1 MKCVRIMQKNS
12 KIGLRTYPYAN
23 ARIRVMKSAMIKRDE
38 YSKLMKMTPDEIT
51 RFMGESAYKKEI
63 DELAMKFSGA
73 DLIEAALNL
82 NAARSFGK
90 LIMISNK
97 EVEVLV
103 REYLRRYDIYNL
115 KTILRGKSA
124 GMASDDIRKLFVA
137 AGDLDMASLEKLL
150 KKETIKD
157 IIISSKIVKITK
169 NVLEG
174 IEEHEKTRSLSAI
187 ENALDKEYYNS
198 LMELSA
204 KMPKQGRY
212 VRKFIKTEIDILNI
226 RLLFRLIREKI
237 QKKEIVNKL
246 VFSGENLSREKLMK
260 LAGAENTDSL
270 FSGLSGTGYDKV
282 LDGCMEEVRAKNEF
296 GSLENA
302 LEKHWLKKA
311 DLMLH
316 THPLSIGPILGY
328 MVWKDIEIRNMRM
341 LVRAKITGLDEK
353 FMADSLVI

>member
-1 MKCVRIMQKNS
+1 MQKNG

-23 ARIRVMKSAMIKRDE
+23 ARIRVMKGAIIKRDE

-51 RFMGESAYKKEI
+51 KFMGESAYKKEI

-82 NAARSFGK
+82 NAARSFSK
-90 LIMISNK
+90 LIMISDK

-103 REYLRRYDIYNL
+103 REYLRRYDLYNL

-124 GMASDDIRKLFVA
+124 GMANDDIKKIFVP
-137 AGDLDMASLEKLL
+137 AGDLDMAGLEKLM
-150 KKETIKD
+150 KRETIKD
-157 IIISSKIVKITK
+157 IVIASKTVKMTK
-169 NVLEG
+169 SVLEG
-174 IEEHEKTRSLSAI
+174 IEEYEKTRSLSSI
-187 ENALDKEYYNS
+187 ENALDKEYYYS
-198 LMELSA
+198 LLELSG

-212 VRKFIKTEIDILNI
+212 VRKFIKTEIDILNL

-237 QKKEIVNKL
+237 HKKDIVSKL
-246 VFSGENLSREKLMK
+246 VFSGEILSREKLLK
-260 LAGAENTDSL
+260 LAGAENYEAL
-270 FSGLSGTGYDKV
+270 ISGLAGTGYDKV
-282 LDGCMEEVRAKNEF
+282 LEGCVEDLRAKNEMAC
-296 GSLENA
+296 LEIA

-341 LVRAKITGLDEK
+341 LLRAKITGLDEK
-353 FMADSLVI
+353 FMTDSLVI

>member
-1 MKCVRIMQKNS
+1 MQKNG

-23 ARIRVMKSAMIKRDE
+23 ARIRVMKSVMIKREE

-51 RFMGESAYKKEI
+51 KFMGESAYKKEI

-90 LIMISNK
+90 LIMISDK

-103 REYLRRYDIYNL
+103 KEYLRRYDIYNL
-115 KTILRGKSA
+115 KTMLRGKSA
-124 GMASDDIRKLFVA
+124 GMANDDIKKLFVA
-137 AGDLDMASLEKLL
+137 AGDLDMASLEKLQ
-150 KKETIKD
+150 KKETTKD
-157 IIISSKIVKITK
+157 AIVSSKIVKITK
-169 NVLEG
+169 DVLEG
-174 IEEHEKTRSLSAI
+174 IEEYEKTHSLSAI

-198 LMELSA
+198 LLKLSA
-204 KMPKQGRY
+204 MMPKQGRY

-226 RLLFRLIREKI
+226 RLLFRLIREKMH
-237 QKKEIVNKL
+237 KKDIVSKL
-246 VFSGENLSREKLMK
+246 VFSGEILSRDKLLK
-260 LAGAENTDSL
+260 LAGAENYEAL
-270 FSGLSGTGYDKV
+270 MSGLAGTGYDLV
-282 LDGCMEEVRAKNEF
+282 LERCLEDLRERNEMGCLEV
-296 GSLENA
+296 A

-353 FMADSLVI
+353 FMTDSLVI